1 MRLHPRA
8 AAVLVTTAAIATI
21 VTIATTVAGGTT
33 ATADVTTADNDGGAA
48 TVVGVEAA
56 IDWVQASPDRHQA
69 ILADVDSG
77 SGSTWAVGSDLVADF
92 ADQRPL
98 ALRRQNDRWVA
109 TPQPMRTNSSL
120 NSVAVG
126 SATDVWAVG
135 DDFSDP
141 AAAKPLVMH
150 WNGRA
155 WNVVAAPAVATG
167 SFSAVEIGPDGAVW
181 AAGWANVGGTE
192 RAAVYR
198 YAGGRWKALNA
209 GLADA
214 LNANTLVVV
223 SANDAW
229 VGLNGG
235 SVLAHFTGTRWTAAK
250 GVPLDGV
257 PSGFAATGPDD
268 IWMAGIDHG
277 ADVPIGA
284 SLLMHYDGSAWT
296 RVAAPAGSTQLY
308 DITIRNGRPI
318 AVGESFDAGF
328 HSRQLVLRYNGTR
341 FVEVAPPT
349 GAEGTLS
356 GVTVAGSRLW
366 TVGLVLP
373 TATTI
378 DPYAARTS

>member
-1 MRLHPRA
+1 MRLHART
-8 AAVLVTTAAIATI
+8 AAVLLTTVTLAATATLATTAATAN
-21 VTIATTVAGGTT
+21 GTT
-33 ATADVTTADNDGGAA
+33 ANNAVTA
-48 TVVGVEAA
+48 TVLGAEAS
-56 IDWVQASPDRHQA
+56 IEWVQASPDRHQA
-69 ILADVDSG
+69 ILADIDSR
-77 SGSTWAVGSDLVADF
+77 SGSTWAVGSDLVVDF

-98 ALRRQNDRWVA
+98 ALRRQNDKWVV

-150 WNGRA
+150 WDGRA
-155 WNVVAAPAVATG
+155 WTVVPGPAVATG

-198 YAGGRWKALNA
+198 YAGGRWKSLNA

-229 VGLNGG
+229 VGLNSG
-235 SVLAHFTGTRWTAAK
+235 SVLAHFTGARWTAAK

-257 PSGFAATGPDD
+257 PTGFAATGPDD

-296 RVAAPAGSTQLY
+296 RVAAPGGSTQLY
-308 DITIRNGRPI
+308 DITVRNGRPV

-328 HSRQLVLRYNGTR
+328 HSRQLVLRYNGAR
-341 FVEVAPPT
+341 FVEVAAPT
-349 GAEGTLS
+349 GAEGTLT
-356 GVTVAGSRLW
+356 GVTAAGTRLW

-373 TATTI
+373 TATTF